1 VITAIINQ
9 KGGCSKTTLALNLA
23 AAMAAE
29 RSKVLLIDAD
39 PQQTAQDWAAIRT
52 DEPTFRVVGL
62 SKPVLHRD
70 LLKLATDYDEVVI
83 DGAPRNYE
91 VARSAIASADTILIP
106 VQPSGA
112 DFWASR
118 ETVQLVKEAREF
130 KETQKAVFVLTRR
143 IGRTLIGRNI
153 TAALE
158 EFDIPIL
165 KAGTMQRIAYAE
177 ALTGGTTVIEMQ
189 PNGEAAQEIRRILKE
204 IRS

>member
-29 RSKVLLIDAD
+29 GSKVLLIDAD

-70 LLKLATDYDEVVI
+70 LPKLATDYDEVVI

-91 VARSAIASADTILIP
+91 VARSAIASADIILIP

-130 KETQKAVFVLTRR
+130 KETQKAVFVVTRR

>member
-29 RSKVLLIDAD
+29 GSKVLLIDAD

-70 LLKLATDYDEVVI
+70 LPELATDYDEVVI

-91 VARSAIASADTILIP
+91 VARSAIASADMILIP
-106 VQPSGA
+106 VPPSGA

-118 ETVQLVKEAREF
+118 ETVQLVKEARGF
-130 KETQKAVFVLTRR
+130 KETQKAVFVVTRR